1 MAGIFVSIRF
11 WIYTFLIGP
20 SLLRVKNQWYLKKKP
35 QHFGAQWIMFMSTSF
50 PSMALCHP
58 VCDHSVLPP
67 RQRITGISP
76 LSYGFSRIFT
86 SVCGFSMTS
95 LVFFGFQRQR
105 SRWSRLVSTGRD
117 SRLASRLWEEV
128 LPSTA
133 GLEVSKELLRDAW
146 EKSGFRD
153 PKAKAPLYRLVHV
166 AFPHLFP
173 TASTAKKALRRGY
186 VLVDGENRS
195 SSSLSPS
202 EGSFLTAHVERSLP
216 STHKVSIDQ
225 RLEMWNAGKPESAQ
239 IRVLHHDQEAA
250 WAVVNKPPGIHTSP
264 VGIDAWQSLTLQSYL
279 PALLEPPLHG
289 TPCRSGPRPCH
300 RLDMLVAGPVA
311 VATSEEAMRSLN
323 QSFQNRQVHKEYH
336 ATWQDEP
343 GQRFY
348 RLIFDIWYL
357 LSYHLVIIVL
367 FSF

>member
-1 MAGIFVSIRF
+1 MIPQEKISTLRRSMNHVHVNLVSIYGTVS
-11 WIYTFLIGP
+11 W
-20 SLLRVKNQWYLKKKP
+20 
-35 QHFGAQWIMFMSTSF
+35 A
-50 PSMALCHP
+50 

-67 RQRITGISP
+67 RQRITVGTSQ
-76 LSYGFSRIFT
+76 LSYGVSRSFT
-86 SVCGFSMTS
+86 SMCGFSMTS

-105 SRWSRLVSTGRD
+105 SRWSRFISTGRAARRA
-117 SRLASRLWEEV
+117 SHRSRLWEEV
-128 LPSTA
+128 LPSTG
-133 GLEVSKELLRDAW
+133 GLEVTKELLQDAW

-186 VLVDGENRS
+186 VLVDGETRS

-202 EGSFLTAHVERSLP
+202 EGSFLTAHVERSLT

-225 RLEMWNAGKPESAQ
+225 RLEIWNAGKPESAQ

-279 PALLEPPLHG
+279 PALLV
-289 TPCRSGPRPCH
+289 S
-300 RLDMLVAGPVA
+300 
-311 VATSEEAMRSLN
+311 
-323 QSFQNRQVHKEYH
+323 
-336 ATWQDEP
+336 
-343 GQRFY
+343 
-348 RLIFDIWYL
+348 
-357 LSYHLVIIVL
+357 
-367 FSF
+367 

>member
-1 MAGIFVSIRF
+1 MIPQEKISTLRRSMNHVHVNLVSIYGTVS
-11 WIYTFLIGP
+11 W
-20 SLLRVKNQWYLKKKP
+20 
-35 QHFGAQWIMFMSTSF
+35 A
-50 PSMALCHP
+50 

-67 RQRITGISP
+67 RQRITVGTSQ
-76 LSYGFSRIFT
+76 LSYGVSRSFT
-86 SVCGFSMTS
+86 SMCGFSMTS

-105 SRWSRLVSTGRD
+105 SRWSRFISTGRAARRA
-117 SRLASRLWEEV
+117 SHRSRLWEEV
-128 LPSTA
+128 LPSTG
-133 GLEVSKELLRDAW
+133 GLEVTKELLQDAW

-186 VLVDGENRS
+186 VLVDGETRS

-202 EGSFLTAHVERSLP
+202 EGSFLTAHVERSLT
-216 STHKVSIDQ
+216 STHNVSIDQ
-225 RLEMWNAGKPESAQ
+225 RLEIWNAGKPESAQ

-343 GQRFY
+343 GERSY
-348 RLIFDIWYL
+348 RLIFDI
-357 LSYHLVIIVL
+357 
-367 FSF
+367 

>member
-1 MAGIFVSIRF
+1 MIPQEKISTLRRSMNHVHVNLVSIYGTVS
-11 WIYTFLIGP
+11 W
-20 SLLRVKNQWYLKKKP
+20 
-35 QHFGAQWIMFMSTSF
+35 A
-50 PSMALCHP
+50 

-67 RQRITGISP
+67 RQRITVGTSQ
-76 LSYGFSRIFT
+76 LSYGVSRSFT
-86 SVCGFSMTS
+86 SMCGFSMTS
-95 LVFFGFQRQR
+95 LVFLGGFQRQKR
-105 SRWSRLVSTGRD
+105 SRCWSRLRFSTPRRD
-117 SRLASRLWEEV
+117 ARRASHRSRLWEEV
-128 LPSTA
+128 LPSTG
-133 GLEVSKELLRDAW
+133 GLEVTKELLQDAW

-186 VLVDGENRS
+186 VLVDGETRS

-202 EGSFLTAHVERSLP
+202 EGSFLTAHVERSLT

-225 RLEMWNAGKPESAQ
+225 RLEIWNAGKPESAQ

-343 GQRFY
+343 GERSY
-348 RLIFDIWYL
+348 RLIFDI
-357 LSYHLVIIVL
+357 
-367 FSF
+367 